1 MTAGTTVT
9 PGTLRRR
16 VSGLDGDSDP
26 LGAKRVTAGHDG
38 NGDPKALRGTARS
51 RKENPAMMATGWHTS
66 SEDVVRL

>member
-1 MTAGTTVT
+1 MATVT

-38 NGDPKALRGTARS
+38 NGDPKALRGPQGVGKRI
-51 RKENPAMMATGWHTS
+51 RP
-66 SEDVVRL
+66 